1 MSRSNFKTDTINRI
15 SNGISNFY
23 PLITSYFDDV
33 LMNNITNKDSNKD
46 IVKIINNA
54 NLIELNE
61 GFDDEILNEMQIY
74 A

>member
-1 MSRSNFKTDTINRI
+1 
-15 SNGISNFY
+15 
-23 PLITSYFDDV
+23 
-33 LMNNITNKDSNKD
+33 MNNITNKDSNKD